1 MSRKVETKLLYG
13 YRITTKKDEDSTIR
27 QFNGHA
33 ERELVVPFF
42 PPFISSYFYF
52 FLGNFGSLCVAK
64 RARPIGSSIG
74 ATVYSAVMRMYIQ
87 YRLAEAFIF
96 LCRIGRC

>member
-42 PPFISSYFYF
+42 PPFISSFFIF
-52 FLGNFGSLCVAK
+52 FLETSVASVLQSE
-64 RARPIGSSIG
+64 PD
-74 ATVYSAVMRMYIQ
+74 
-87 YRLAEAFIF
+87 L
-96 LCRIGRC
+96 

>member
-27 QFNGHA
+27 QFNAHA

-42 PPFISSYFYF
+42 PFISSFFIF
-52 FLGNFGSLCVAK
+52 FLETSVASVLQSE
-64 RARPIGSSIG
+64 PD
-74 ATVYSAVMRMYIQ
+74 
-87 YRLAEAFIF
+87 L
-96 LCRIGRC
+96 

>member
-27 QFNGHA
+27 QFNAHA

-42 PPFISSYFYF
+42 PFISSFFYL

-64 RARPIGSSIG
+64 RARPIG
-74 ATVYSAVMRMYIQ
+74 Y
-87 YRLAEAFIF
+87 L
-96 LCRIGRC
+96 